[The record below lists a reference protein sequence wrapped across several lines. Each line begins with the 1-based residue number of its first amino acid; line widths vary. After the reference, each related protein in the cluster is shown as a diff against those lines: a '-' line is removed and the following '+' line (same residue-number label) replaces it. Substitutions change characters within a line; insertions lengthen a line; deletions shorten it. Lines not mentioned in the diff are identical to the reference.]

1 MNISSFLIGYQ
12 AGKKIAG
19 GGSSADVR
27 YVTFMS
33 YDGTEEHG
41 RIPVAVGYDCPN
53 PKFAVTRESDA
64 QYDYVLAGWATSANG
79 ALDANALKAITE
91 DRTVYANFASVLRSY
106 TIAFCDEDGT
116 VLNSKK
122 WAYGSVPSYTPTKD
136 GYDFVSWNPEPVAV
150 TGDASYTAVWKEKAS
165 FTTASWAEI
174 AEICDAGNA
183 ATTFAIGDYKPVTL
197 TYTDGTKETINFRI
211 VDMDADTKEDGT
223 TAALTLLADNLVK
236 NSVQP
241 ASSLSKSKSDIQ
253 ESDKMSAFMTT
264 LENALPSDIKAVI
277 KPVDKYHVFGATYR
291 ALFIPTLQNMTGSTD
306 SYNYDASYKRPK
318 KQYAY
323 FADGNTIKRTKLSDA
338 SADDYWLNTTDR
350 GASGSTTYYF
360 HYIVDGTTADDTT
373 NGDNNESHG
382 VLLGFCI

>member
-12 AGKKIAG
+12 TGKNAG

-33 YDGTEEHG
+33 YDGTKEHG

-64 QYDYVLAGWATSANG
+64 QYDYVLAGWATEVNG
-79 ALDANALKAITE
+79 ALNSDALKAITE

-106 TIAFCDEDGT
+106 TITFCDEDGT

-136 GYDFVSWNPEPVAV
+136 GYDFVRWNPEPVAV
-150 TGDASYTAVWKEKAS
+150 TGEASYTAVWKLKAS

-183 ATTFAIGDYKPVTL
+183 ATTFKVGDYKPVTL
-197 TYTDGTKETINFRI
+197 TYADGTKETINFRI
-211 VDMDADTKEDGT
+211 VDMDADMKEDGT

-241 ASSLSKSKSDIQ
+241 ANSSSDSKRDIQ
-253 ESDKMSAFMTT
+253 ESSKMSAFMTT
-264 LENALPSDIKAVI
+264 LENALPSDLQAVI
-277 KPVDKYHVFGATYR
+277 KPVRKYYDYISYTYR
-291 ALFIPTLQNMTGSTD
+291 KVFVPTRQNMDGNTE
-306 SYNYDASYKRPK
+306 SYNNDNYQKYPQ

-323 FADGNTIKRTKLSDA
+323 FADGNTIKRTKLTSTTADEYWVNTA
-338 SADDYWLNTTDR
+338 SR
-350 GASGSTTYYF
+350 GSSGSSTYYF
-360 HYIVDGTTADDTT
+360 HYIFDGAVISASPS
-373 NGDNNESHG
+373 DNSSTYG
-382 VLLGFCI
+382 VLFGFCI